1 MHCASDRL
9 LAACNCIHC
18 CAAAVLL
25 CCCAAVLLVL
35 LVLQIM
41 PPFDPEMVEPMQEKL
56 RAKGVELC
64 LG

>member
-1 MHCASDRL
+1 M
-9 LAACNCIHC
+9 
-18 CAAAVLL
+18 LL